1 MEIIEKKMLE
11 LDNKLLEQLKEYG
24 FHRKKKHVF
33 SRAVG
38 DCIQH
43 IAILETKLKG
53 KAEFYI
59 SICVGFTYEKIN
71 RLISFIQNEKYDKK
85 WATANINI
93 ASLLDSKKPY
103 GFYISEETD
112 LEPIINDI
120 VHAIKEYSLVFLENC
135 DHLERYEKM
144 LKEMD
149 EKVRIS
155 TFALKRPEWN
165 ELALAILLSRNHEE
179 VFEKYR
185 KDFDTNPFLLQVA
198 KERIKNYDSM
208 KESD

>member
-1 MEIIEKKMLE
+1 M
-11 LDNKLLEQLKEYG
+11 
-24 FHRKKKHVF
+24 
-33 SRAVG
+33 
-38 DCIQH
+38 
-43 IAILETKLKG
+43 
-53 KAEFYI
+53 
-59 SICVGFTYEKIN
+59 
-71 RLISFIQNEKYDKK
+71 
-85 WATANINI
+85 
-93 ASLLDSKKPY
+93 DSKKPY

-120 VHAIKEYSLVFLENC
+120 VHAIKEYLLGFLENC
-135 DHLERYEKM
+135 DHLEKYEKM

-185 KDFDTNPFLLQVA
+185 KYFDTNPVLLQVA
-198 KERIKNYDSM
+198 KDRIKSYDSM
-208 KESD
+208 KESDSL